1 MERRIPDDERYLV
14 ANHVLAEGMRQRR
27 FCRLGPFFRKAE
39 MGDEDLPVLIKN
51 GNQCP
56 RRFQPGFDN
65 LDNILEFGLA
75 LNIKQTRIANGFN
88 AFRW

>member
-1 MERRIPDDERYLV
+1 
-14 ANHVLAEGMRQRR
+14 
-27 FCRLGPFFRKAE
+27 

-51 GNQCP
+51 GNQCH